1 MAENE
6 NCVLLISGGMDS
18 VTLLHYL
25 VKEKQYENVYGVSF
39 LYGQKHFREIEC
51 ARWQM
56 NVLGMKYH
64 HVLDLSVMKL
74 LLKDGSTLIKGGQD
88 IPRLEDIPVEERIQ
102 PPTYVPNRN
111 MIFLAIASAWAE
123 AIGVGDVFYS
133 AQAHD
138 EYGYWDCTEIF
149 VARMNHVLELNRKH
163 KINIHA
169 PFLKMSKQEILELG
183 YRLGVDYAHTWS
195 CYRGEEKA
203 CGECPTCVER
213 LKAFESIGRKD
224 PIAYEI

>member
-1 MAENE
+1 MAENKE
-6 NCVLLISGGMDS
+6 CVLLISGGMDS

-25 VKEKQYENVYGVSF
+25 VKEMKYKNVYGISF

-56 NVLGMKYH
+56 NILEMKYH
-64 HVLDLSVMKL
+64 YVLDLSEMAS
-74 LLKDGSTLIKGGQD
+74 LLKGGSTLIQGGQD
-88 IPRLEDIPVEERIQ
+88 IPRLEDIPEGERLQ

-111 MIFLAIASAWAE
+111 MMFLAIASAWAE
-123 AIGVGDVFYS
+123 AIGVSDVFYS

-138 EYGYWDCTEIF
+138 EYGYWDCTESF
-149 VARMNHVLELNRKH
+149 VERMNQVLELNRKH
-163 KINIHA
+163 KINIYA
-169 PFLKMSKQEILELG
+169 PFLKISKQEILELG
-183 YRLGVDYAHTWS
+183 YRLGVDYSHTWS

-213 LKAFESIGRKD
+213 LKAFEGIGKKD
-224 PIAYEI
+224 PILYSF